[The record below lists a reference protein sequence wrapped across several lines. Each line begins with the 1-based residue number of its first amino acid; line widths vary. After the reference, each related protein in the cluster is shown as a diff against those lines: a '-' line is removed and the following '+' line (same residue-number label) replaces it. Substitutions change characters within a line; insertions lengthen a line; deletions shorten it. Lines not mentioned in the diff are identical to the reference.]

1 MKSTLILCLVLIVCA
16 ASVIGYMEYRE
27 HQRTQLV
34 REYEAMKER
43 YITWLWLEP
52 NNEEAYEVRKQLN
65 ELAQAAGMP
74 GPEAVKAEAGY

>member
-1 MKSTLILCLVLIVCA
+1 MKSTLILCVVVILCA
-16 ASVIGYMEYRE
+16 ASIVGYMEYRE

-43 YITWLWLEP
+43 YVQWMRMDQSDENYYKTKRELE
-52 NNEEAYEVRKQLN
+52 K
-65 ELAQAAGMP
+65 LAQAAGMP

>member
-1 MKSTLILCLVLIVCA
+1 MDA
-16 ASVIGYMEYRE
+16 
-27 HQRTQLV
+27 
-34 REYEAMKER
+34 
-43 YITWLWLEP
+43 WLWLEP